1 MCVVVCVCVR
11 TKCLKN
17 HTSRS
22 PTSPTWQEDEIA
34 PGPGNAS
41 TASYSKQSYSDTID
55 TRSLS
60 IDPMENMKPSPNHP
74 FLYGDQ
80 TESLDDPNKTLT
92 AAADSPKTYD
102 HMSSSVGGG
111 SGKELLLQNDY
122 DADGN
127 TETET
132 KSVSSI
138 KSNGSIQELRYFFF
152 FSFFV
157 YNFAFEMEIRQCSW
171 VRRAAAYYY
180 TCVSVRLSV
189 R

>member
-1 MCVVVCVCVR
+1 MLVCICVVVRVFAQNV
-11 TKCLKN
+11 KKN

-74 FLYGDQ
+74 FLYGDH
-80 TESLDDPNKTLT
+80 TESIDDPNKTLT
-92 AAADSPKTYD
+92 GADSPKTYD

-111 SGKELLLQNDY
+111 SGKELLQQNDY

-138 KSNGSIQELRYFFF
+138 KSNGSIQELRYFFY
-152 FSFFV
+152 V
-157 YNFAFEMEIRQCSW
+157 
-171 VRRAAAYYY
+171 
-180 TCVSVRLSV
+180 VSLFILLLLE
-189 R
+189 

>member
-1 MCVVVCVCVR
+1 MYVCCCLCVFAQNV
-11 TKCLKN
+11 KNKN

-80 TESLDDPNKTLT
+80 TESLDDPNRTFT
-92 AAADSPKTYD
+92 AADSPKTYD
-102 HMSSSVGGG
+102 HMTSSVGGS
-111 SGKELLLQNDY
+111 SGKELLLQTDY

-152 FSFFV
+152 LSFFV
-157 YNFAFEMEIRQCSW
+157 YNFAFEMENRQCFDVKMCS
-171 VRRAAAYYY
+171 
-180 TCVSVRLSV
+180 
-189 R
+189 